1 MQRARLEDLPR
12 FVEPM
17 LPISA
22 PAPTSD
28 DWAMEVKW
36 DGMRA
41 QLRFDGRAVCVRS
54 RTGRDCTGQF
64 PELAQIAEQLQRLAV
79 ILDGELVCFGPEGK
93 PDFPALRT
101 RLVQRDGQARTPAE
115 HTSATLVVFDVLHL
129 TGRAVREL
137 LYAQRRELLAELA
150 LAGPAWQTPQHFI
163 GQGEALLAATAEQ
176 GLEGVVAKRLDGRYA
191 EGRRSR
197 AWVKQ
202 KHRRRERLLV
212 TGWRERI
219 DELPEFLLARRA
231 ADGGL
236 RPAGS
241 ASLGLDPPRRTR
253 LLEALEQHET
263 APRRPGRSVHWA
275 APVVE
280 VIVDH
285 HGPTDGPARDPVL
298 REILLRDDDD
308 SETYR
313 RR

>member
-22 PAPTSD
+22 PAPTTD
-28 DWAMEVKW
+28 DWAIEVKW
-36 DGMRA
+36 DGIRA
-41 QLRFDGRAVCVRS
+41 QLRFDGRTVCVRS
-54 RTGRDCTGQF
+54 RTGRDCTAQF
-64 PELAQIAEQLQRLAV
+64 LELEAIAEQLPRLGV
-79 ILDGELVCFGPEGK
+79 LLDGELVCFGAEGK
-93 PDFPALRT
+93 SDFPALRT
-101 RLVQRDGQARTPAE
+101 RLVQRDGRAPTAAE
-115 HTSATLVVFDVLHL
+115 HVPVTLVVFDVLHL
-129 TGRAVREL
+129 SGRAVREL
-137 LYAQRRELLAELA
+137 RYARRRELLAELA
-150 LAGPAWQTPQHFI
+150 LEGPAWQTPRHFV
-163 GQGEALLAATAEQ
+163 GEGEALLVATAEQ
-176 GLEGVVAKRLDGRYA
+176 GLEGVVAKRLDGHYD

-202 KHRRRERLLV
+202 KHRRREMLLV
-212 TGWRERI
+212 TGWRERR

-263 APRRPGRSVHWA
+263 TPRRPDRSVHWA

-280 VIVDH
+280 VLVDH
-285 HGPTDGPARDPVL
+285 RGPTDGPARDPVL
-298 REILLRDDDD
+298 REISLPDGR
-308 SETYR
+308 
-313 RR
+313 